1 MHSSI
6 QFRHEAIS
14 TYCWRRLRSLW
25 LFRSNTLLADSD
37 MYWFFFMG
45 RNLQVESGRWTL
57 GSSLISG
64 LDCVSFV
71 VSLLEWSVSSN
82 WCHKLSVTA
91 GKQGHRLRRGWNDL
105 DLFDLERGG
114 KRCQRYTKSFIWK
127 CHCCCFIYKTLLTT
141 ESWGHEAMN
150 ALVDQYKSIR
160 E

>member
-37 MYWFFFMG
+37 MYWFVFVG

-71 VSLLEWSVSSN
+71 VSLLKWSVSSN
-82 WCHKLSVTA
+82 WCHRLWVLSVTA
-91 GKQGHRLRRGWNDL
+91 RKQGHRLRRGWSGSL
-105 DLFDLERGG
+105 WSGERREKMQCIRFDVTPNHPFQNVTATVSYMYMKL
-114 KRCQRYTKSFIWK
+114 W
-127 CHCCCFIYKTLLTT
+127 
-141 ESWGHEAMN
+141 
-150 ALVDQYKSIR
+150 
-160 E
+160 